1 MVEIHSHAI
10 AIGPFSQMIWH
21 VQYRDNAIDYIASY
35 PSAEQAIG
43 GACLLVDHGCDVYG
57 IGTGPLT
64 DSIEKEH
71 IARIHAMWDRARR
84 PFGVSD

>member
-1 MVEIHSHAI
+1 
-10 AIGPFSQMIWH
+10 MIWH

-57 IGTGPLT
+57 IGTEASPDTMGR
-64 DSIEKEH
+64 DEIDR
-71 IARIHAMWDRARR
+71 IYVIWARAKAS
-84 PFGVSD
+84 F